1 VVAVVLLSPASPLHP
16 ALPSGRV
23 TEGLIDGAGAIWA
36 IVKAGLYCPYAQR
49 VQRTRY
55 PETRDRDKRHRCRPL
70 FFSSVLSAQ
79 PDAMAIGPVGVIGC
93 RRPLTSRAKGDFRQV
108 EPSPAPD
115 RGTHF
120 SPPSALSLSLC
131 PALPPQL
138 HDLFSLPARSR
149 PLAISL
155 CANPSSLSPLSSLPS
170 LLSPLSN
177 LALPPR
183 SPTALHRLTSPSP
196 IPPNPPRCAG
206 ARVQLPRR
214 GIGY

>member
-1 VVAVVLLSPASPLHP
+1 VRGPWGIARWHGRGRERQNGDLLVAAWDASRRYIGDGEREHIIQSVGGSVVAVILLSPASPLHP

-23 TEGLIDGAGAIWA
+23 TGGLIDGAEGSGPSSKPDCTAPMHS
-36 IVKAGLYCPYAQR
+36 VSTYEVP
-49 VQRTRY
+49 
-55 PETRDRDKRHRCRPL
+55 RDKRQRPETPVQPI
-70 FFSSVLSAQ
+70 SSVLSAQ

-108 EPSPAPD
+108 DRSPAPG

-155 CANPSSLSPLSSLPS
+155 CANPSSLSS
-170 LLSPLSN
+170 LSPL
-177 LALPPR
+177 
-183 SPTALHRLTSPSP
+183 
-196 IPPNPPRCAG
+196 
-206 ARVQLPRR
+206 
-214 GIGY
+214 